1 MVKQPKKLSSK
12 IFDAASSPT
21 RVQILRL
28 LHSRGPLSYSE
39 IMGPL
44 NLDPSHDAG
53 KFAYHLRSIL
63 GAGLIDVDRETRKYR
78 LTDLGRLVTEFSWN
92 IDEYALR
99 KTGKLL
105 VRTSRHSIEEFDRTK
120 IVQVLVREAGVPTD
134 LAKKIAEEAE
144 ERLTKS
150 EIKYLTAPLIREY
163 VNAILIEKGLEEY
176 RHKLTRLGLPVYEIP
191 RRIKAA
197 EEASL
202 NVEMVQRI
210 AGDSVI
216 RDYVLLEALPRMI
229 ADAHLSGVL
238 HICNIGS
245 WILKPCEFFHDIRVF
260 LDGGLKSKGLGL
272 LASSVGRPKT
282 FEAALSLL
290 LSALNTS
297 CAELTGEQAIDY
309 FNIFLAPYLK
319 DLPPENLRRALRLF
333 TLSLCQN
340 PTLRLSLGLELSVP
354 EYLKSVKAVGPDG
367 DAGSYGDYE
376 NQALTLFDALLEVMC
391 KDDDRKPI
399 FNPHLLVKIRSESL
413 EESRSKE
420 LLFKAHQ
427 LASKCG
433 TPYFANFCQEW
444 QVDASYIA
452 TGTRLS
458 TNWTADWELDAMR
471 TGGLDSVI
479 INLPRIA
486 YDAKGRDD
494 RFFKTLEDSLEMI
507 KTALEIKYRVIN
519 ERMER
524 GLLPFL
530 SQSIAGESYFR
541 LRNATRLIGF
551 IGLNEATKAHTNH
564 EIHEDKSALAFA
576 IKIIN
581 FMVSYARRQSRKPG
595 IRFGVSQTP
604 NDEAAQRLTSLD
616 VEEYGWSI
624 VKAQGTREAPYYTNL
639 VAIPLEADIPLKE
652 RLKVEE
658 EFHPLIT
665 GGHLLPIQL
674 KEPERDPEKLLSM
687 TEQICR
693 TSKIGC
699 FTYTRSLTYCTNCQ
713 ETLGGFQPKCPT
725 CKSSAS
731 LIPYDRSS
739 AEYAPLKWWN
749 EAKALNVSRRCSYAL

>member
-1 MVKQPKKLSSK
+1 
-12 IFDAASSPT
+12 
-21 RVQILRL
+21 
-28 LHSRGPLSYSE
+28 
-39 IMGPL
+39 MGPL

-63 GAGLIDVDRETRKYR
+63 EAGLIDVDRETRKYH
-78 LTDLGRLVTEFSWN
+78 LTDLGGLVTEFSWN

-105 VRTSRHSIEEFDRTK
+105 VRTSRHAIEEFDRTK
-120 IVQVLVREAGVPTD
+120 IIQALVREAGVPMD

-150 EIKYLTAPLIREY
+150 EIRYLTAPLIREY

-176 RHKLTRLGLPVYEIP
+176 RHKLTRLGLPVYDIP

-202 NVEMVQRI
+202 NVEMVHRI

-216 RDYVLLEALPRMI
+216 RDYVLLDALPRTV

-260 LDGGLKSKGLGL
+260 LEGGLKSKGLGL

-282 FEAALSLL
+282 FEAALSILL
-290 LSALNTS
+290 GALNTS
-297 CAELTGEQAIDY
+297 CAEMAGEQAIDY
-309 FNIFLAPYLK
+309 FNVFLAPYLK
-319 DLPPENLRRALRLF
+319 DLSPENLRRALRLF
-333 TLSLCQN
+333 IFNICQN
-340 PTLRLSLGLELSVP
+340 PTLRLTLGLELSIP
-354 EYLKSVKAVGPDG
+354 EYLKNVKAVGADG
-367 DAGSYGDYE
+367 DAGIYGDYE
-376 NQALTLFDALLEVMC
+376 NQALTLFDALLDVMHE
-391 KDDDRKPI
+391 DDARKPI
-399 FNPHLLVKIRSESL
+399 FNPHLLVKVRSESF
-413 EESRSKE
+413 EGSRSKE
-420 LLFKAHQ
+420 LLFKTHQ
-427 LASKCG
+427 LASKNG
-433 TPYFANFCQEW
+433 TPYFANFCQDW

-452 TGTRLS
+452 TGARLS
-458 TNWTADWELDAMR
+458 SDWTTDLELDTMR
-471 TGGLDSVI
+471 TGGLESVI

-486 YDAKGRDD
+486 YEAKGKDD
-494 RFFKTLEDSLEMI
+494 RFFKTLEDSLEMSR
-507 KTALEIKYRVIN
+507 TALEIKYRVIN

-541 LRNATRLIGF
+541 LRNAPRLISF
-551 IGLNEATKAHTNH
+551 IGLNEATKAHTNYD
-564 EIHEDKSALAFA
+564 IHEDKSAFAFA
-576 IKIIN
+576 TKIVN
-581 FMVSYARRQSRKPG
+581 FMTSYARRQSRKPS
-595 IRFGVSQTP
+595 IRLSVSQTP

-639 VAIPLEADIPLKE
+639 VAIPLEADVPLKT

-658 EFHPLIT
+658 AFHPLIT
-665 GGHLLPIQL
+665 GGHLLPIRL
-674 KEPERDPEKLLSM
+674 KELGQDPEKLLSM

-693 TSKIGC
+693 TTKIGC
-699 FTYTRSLTYCTNCQ
+699 FTYTRSLTYCSNCQ

-731 LIPYDRSS
+731 LILYDRSS

-749 EAKALNVSRRCSYAL
+749 EVKALNVSRRVSYAL